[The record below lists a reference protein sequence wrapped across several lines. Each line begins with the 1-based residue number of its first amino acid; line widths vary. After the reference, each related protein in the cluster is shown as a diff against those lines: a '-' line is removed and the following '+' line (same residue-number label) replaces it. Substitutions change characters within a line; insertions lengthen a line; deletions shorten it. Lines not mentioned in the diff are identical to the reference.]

1 MYVLN
6 LKIEKKIKV
15 LIEIFILKKGDIT
28 MTLIFVAPDDSDEEN
43 LSNCEENNHLKYKFI
58 TNETE

>member
-1 MYVLN
+1 

-28 MTLIFVAPDDSDEEN
+28 MTVIFVAPDDSDEEN

>member
-1 MYVLN
+1 